1 MNTDNPDHQSI
12 DKPEVSR
19 SEQEEL
25 REEEGTDRVLLSEFG
40 LAAIAGLGA
49 FLSALFT
56 TVVEAHSGWRPF
68 WLVVCILC
76 LLCAIGLIVRGTG
89 NFGRKS

>member
-1 MNTDNPDHQSI
+1 MNTHNRDDEPIHD
-12 DKPEVSR
+12 PEPSR
-19 SEQEEL
+19 LEQEEL
-25 REEEGTDRVLLSEFG
+25 KQEEHTDRVLLSEFG

-68 WLVVCILC
+68 WLVVCIIC

-89 NFGRKS
+89 NFGRRP